1 MLTMMRLNSIMKW
14 LYGIGAVVAVII
26 LMGLFEKVHAQ
37 QLPKGWS
44 PDYKSKPIICAPINQ
59 IIEIADTKKLIVI
72 WSGVGIG
79 ISENIGTQRVDLF
92 LAVNAISKEWMITEI
107 GPDKDV
113 GCMIGFGT
121 GFGIDADNMK
131 LFTERNS

>member
-1 MLTMMRLNSIMKW
+1 MHIMMRLNRDMKYI
-14 LYGIGAVVAVII
+14 YGILIVAIVYI
-26 LMGLFEKVHAQ
+26 LSGLFKPLDAQ
-37 QLPKGWS
+37 ELPKEWS
-44 PDYKSKPIICAPINQ
+44 PSFKSKPIQCAPIGQ
-59 IIEIADTKKLIVI
+59 IAQIADSKQLTII

-79 ISENIGTQRVDLF
+79 ISENIGVQRVDLF

-121 GFGIDADNMK
+121 GFVIDAENMK
-131 LFTERNS
+131 LFSKQNS

>member
-1 MLTMMRLNSIMKW
+1 MTMLNSVMKW
-14 LYGIGAVVAVII
+14 LYGIGAVVAVIL

-44 PDYKSKPIICAPINQ
+44 PDYKSKPIICAPIGQ
-59 IIEIADTKKLIVI
+59 IAEIADTKKLIVV

-79 ISENIGTQRVDLF
+79 ISENIGTQRVDVF
-92 LAVNAISKEWMITEI
+92 LAVNAISNEWMLTEI
-107 GPDKDV
+107 GPDKDI

-121 GFGIDADNMK
+121 GFSIDTENMK
-131 LFTERNS
+131 LFSKQNS